1 MTVGKEVNLTGM
13 FTLTCERGKPY
24 KLDVD
29 DDALRRLGL
38 PTDLAPEELYYVW
51 LEHVRAEDR
60 GTVEKAIRAVA
71 EGFIREVRFGWRHD
85 TLGRVYFS
93 CAGMRLEQNSDRIV
107 IKGIFK
113 NISEPDMSGI
123 TEDNDILLFKTL
135 LMDVIIE
142 CFTMCALADIRT
154 NRIYFLSDNIFGTNL
169 RDNITY
175 DEWRENFLK
184 MTVSD
189 DADIYRKMSA
199 RQCMPEYFDR
209 FDNEVQFEVRYKAPD
224 GCVHKMRQ
232 RYMRLAKP
240 LAGQFGEFIVFI
252 DIKNEED
259 ENLRRAMRS
268 RLLNGLA
275 LPYRKVD
282 LINLQSGELY
292 SLGGSPGQKADKLE
306 GRGSFDERISRYL
319 DECELTEEQRRDNLN
334 KFLTK
339 NMMRHFEE
347 GATLLE
353 SELRHKRDG
362 EYEWVRVQAFQSAAD
377 EERSPYM
384 AIATILP
391 INEEKEKELR
401 GKERLEFALRSERQY
416 KKAILST
423 AMVVYTYNVTKDVL
437 FEEIIEQEGTEPLLP
452 KMGLGLPCSFNE
464 YVNRK
469 SKLITTKQEAD
480 FFRKTFNTKTLLD
493 MFNSKRYTFDNEY
506 EFMVAGKKGVFREAV
521 ILTKDI
527 QTDEVWGLTTVRN
540 ITNERNESKRI
551 EQALRD
557 AFYQAKNANNAKTLF
572 MSQMSHDIRTPLNSI
587 LGMAAIAR
595 EHIDDRDR
603 VNDCMEKIDFA
614 GRHLLEVINNVLD
627 LSAIESGKTMLV
639 QEDFDLRVFLE
650 DTMKM
655 VYPLADRRG
664 QTVETEY
671 GELHD
676 NVSGDRTKLRQL
688 LVNVLSNAIKYTP
701 NGGRIK
707 LTVDEPE
714 RDRHDVCRYKFTV
727 EDNGIGIPEEFID
740 KIFDPFARVDNH
752 RTGNAQGT
760 GLGMPI
766 AQNIARMMNGDIHV
780 RSEVG
785 KGSVFEITVCLKR
798 SAESGKKYIGEI
810 AMEEPKKV
818 RMSDYDFGGITVL
831 LAEDLSFN
839 AEIAAEF
846 LNEANINVEFAEN
859 GAEAVRMFA
868 ESERGRY
875 SLIFMDIQMP
885 ELDGYE
891 ATGRIRAMDRADARE
906 IPIIAMTANA
916 FIEDVERS
924 IESGM
929 NGHIAKPL
937 EIPKLAQILTSFLG
951 YSRKERGEA
960 ASGSDR
966 DEK

>member
-1 MTVGKEVNLTGM
+1 MTVDKEVNLTGL

-24 KLDVD
+24 RLSVD
-29 DDALRRLGL
+29 GDALGRLGL
-38 PTDLAPEELYYVW
+38 SADLAPEELYREW
-51 LEHVRAEDR
+51 LAHVRTEDKD
-60 GTVEKAIRAVA
+60 TVEKAIRGVA
-71 EGFIREVRFGWRHD
+71 EGFIREVRFGWMHD

-93 CAGMRLEQNSDRIV
+93 CAGMLSERGEERIV

-113 NISEPDMSGI
+113 NISEPDMEGVA
-123 TEDNDILLFKTL
+123 EDNDVLLFKTL

-142 CFTMCALADIRT
+142 SFTMCALSDIRT
-154 NRIYFLSDNIFGTNL
+154 NRLYFLSDNIFGTNMH
-169 RDNITY
+169 DSITY
-175 DEWRENFLK
+175 DEWRENVLE

-189 DADIYRKMSA
+189 DADLYRRMSA
-199 RQCMPEYFDR
+199 RQRMPEYFDR
-209 FDNEVQFEVRYKAPD
+209 FDNEFQFEIRYKAPD
-224 GCVHKMRQ
+224 GTGLHKMRQ
-232 RYMRLAKP
+232 RYMRFSKP
-240 LAGQFGEFIVFI
+240 LAGQFGEFMVCF
-252 DIKNEED
+252 DIKNEAD
-259 ENLRRAMRS
+259 EGFRQSMHR
-268 RLLNGLA
+268 RLLDGLA

-282 LINLQSGELY
+282 LINLRSGKIY
-292 SLGGSPGQKADKLE
+292 SLGSQPGQSADSLKEL
-306 GRGSFDERISRYL
+306 GSFDETIKRYL
-319 DECELTEEQRRDNLN
+319 DECELTEEQREENLN
-334 KFLTK
+334 KFLTR
-339 NMMRHFEE
+339 NMLRHFED
-347 GATLLE
+347 GVTLLE
-353 SELRHKRDG
+353 SEMRHKRDG

-377 EERSPYM
+377 EDRSPYM

-423 AMVVYTYNVTKDVL
+423 AMAVYTYNVTKDIL

-506 EFMVAGKKGVFREAV
+506 EFMVAGRKGVFREAV
-521 ILTKDI
+521 ILTKDLETGEI
-527 QTDEVWGLTTVRN
+527 WGLTTVRN
-540 ITNERNESKRI
+540 ITHERNESKRI

-639 QEDFDLRVFLE
+639 QEDFDLRVFLD
-650 DTMKM
+650 DTLKM
-655 VYPLADRRG
+655 VYPLAERRG

-671 GELHD
+671 GEF
-676 NVSGDRTKLRQL
+676 NGSVSGDVTKLRQL

-707 LTVDEPE
+707 LTVDESE

-727 EDNGIGIPEEFID
+727 EDNGIGIPKEFVE

-752 RTGNAQGT
+752 RTGNVQGT

-780 RSEVG
+780 KSEIG

-798 SAESGKKYIGEI
+798 SDKSDKKYIGE
-810 AMEEPKKV
+810 ANMEDQKRV
-818 RMSDYDFGGITVL
+818 RMSDFDFGGITVL

-846 LNEANINVEFAEN
+846 LNEANVKVEFAEN
-859 GAEAVRMFA
+859 GAEAVRMFG
-868 ESERGRY
+868 ESEQGHY

-885 ELDGYE
+885 ELDGYG
-891 ATGRIRAMDRADARE
+891 ATRQIRALNRADARE

-916 FIEDVERS
+916 FIEDIEHS
-924 IESGM
+924 IDSGM
-929 NGHIAKPL
+929 NGHIAKPI

-951 YSRKERGEA
+951 GVKKA
-960 ASGSDR
+960 
-966 DEK
+966 